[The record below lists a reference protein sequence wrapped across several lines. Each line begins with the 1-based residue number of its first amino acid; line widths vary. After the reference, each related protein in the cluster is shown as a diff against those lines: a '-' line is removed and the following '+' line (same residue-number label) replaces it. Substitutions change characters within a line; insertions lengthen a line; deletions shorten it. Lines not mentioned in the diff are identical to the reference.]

1 MKETDEMDFSL
12 ALGVVLFKMAFVVLG
27 FSKYVEN
34 LSQIVAILIRRYF
47 SLKNSLGQN
56 FDSSN
61 LVKLNVS
68 QLLFYCSVAP

>member
-47 SLKNSLGQN
+47 LLKNSLGQN